1 MKDYTNLLDDLRERL
16 IQLTHNELV
25 DKKLVPGG
33 KRGAGNVINLI
44 NEVPSVIVDQLLNGC
59 ELCLD
64 PLKAHVDFLADED
77 DELAAKCAAVE
88 LGQD

>member
-33 KRGAGNVINLI
+33 KRGAWILSLV
-44 NEVPSVIVDQLLNGC
+44 
-59 ELCLD
+59 
-64 PLKAHVDFLADED
+64 
-77 DELAAKCAAVE
+77 
-88 LGQD
+88 